1 LLKRQKVK
9 TTFGYYTIVRVT
21 DVALELIFTTLALLT
36 ITVAASILLYNRIRG
51 AQTEYDASKEAIRN
65 ITFGFTRQVHRLQQ
79 DIEHAENNS
88 STAKIAAAE
97 ALKQSL
103 EAKQATLQGLE
114 AVKSLSERINGAE
127 SAVESMHKEIQ
138 KLVATPRNR
147 SNVKSEVNAAIP
159 IHQTSIINQL
169 TDTEL
174 DVLKKIALLNEA
186 TAPEI
191 KAQIGLTREHTARM
205 LKRLY
210 ETGFVD
216 RNTSTMPYRYSV
228 RKEIKDILLQQENLP
243 KMIAIK

>member
-1 LLKRQKVK
+1 
-9 TTFGYYTIVRVT
+9 
-21 DVALELIFTTLALLT
+21 LELIFTTLALLAV
-36 ITVAASILLYNRIRG
+36 TVVASILFYNRIRE
-51 AQTEYDASKEAIRN
+51 AQTEYDTSKEVVRN

-79 DIEHAENNS
+79 NIEHAENNA

-97 ALKQSL
+97 ALKQSM

-114 AVKSLSERINGAE
+114 AVKGLSERINGTEA
-127 SAVESMHKEIQ
+127 AVESMHKEIQ
-138 KLVATPRNR
+138 KFVATPRTR
-147 SNVKSEVNAAIP
+147 IVVQPEVSAAIP
-159 IHQTSIINQL
+159 IQQTNVINQL

-210 ETGFVD
+210 DSGFVD
-216 RNTSTMPYRYSV
+216 RNTAAMPYRYSV
-228 RKEIKDILLQQENLP
+228 RKEIKDVLLQQENLP
-243 KMIAIK
+243 KLVAVK